1 MNARSLVP
9 LALLVSGLALA
20 ERAHAV
26 EPLPPTSPAELPEH
40 KANFAWDRS
49 LLRASFSY
57 EDVLRT
63 AADPTGAL
71 LKAKLSNG
79 LANVLVMRAYLFE
92 AGAASPIALAA
103 KTCNITYDVW
113 DEVYRIKLTSSE
125 GTRDPA
131 ATFTPPKGNVEGVL
145 KTCAEAQDLPI
156 ADRALL
162 RAGVMYFLAVIVD
175 LNPVS
180 EEMLAQLQKWVQRP
194 MGSTAIAPGN
204 ALFGAFVGLFVRSI
218 GTSDRTLQFRTQAIT
233 P

>member
-1 MNARSLVP
+1 MRARSLFP
-9 LALLVSGLALA
+9 LALVACGLVLTGLAGA
-20 ERAHAV
+20 E
-26 EPLPPTSPAELPEH
+26 EPLPPTSPAQLPEH
-40 KANFAWDRS
+40 KANFAWDKT

-92 AGAASPIALAA
+92 VGATSPIALSA
-103 KTCNITYDVW
+103 KTCSITYDVW

-145 KTCAEAQDLPI
+145 KTCAEAQDLPV
-156 ADRALL
+156 ADRGLL
-162 RAGVMYFLAVIVD
+162 RTGASYFLAVIVD

-194 MGSTAIAPGN
+194 IGSTAIAPGN
-204 ALFGAFVGLFVRSI
+204 ALFGAFVGLFVKSI
-218 GTSDRTLQFRTQAIT
+218 GASDRTLQFRTQAVA

>member
-1 MNARSLVP
+1 MKPRGLLAIALVAFALVLTR
-9 LALLVSGLALA
+9 LAAA
-20 ERAHAV
+20 E
-26 EPLPPTSPAELPEH
+26 EPVPPISPAQLPEH
-40 KANFAWDRS
+40 KANFAWDKS

-57 EDVLRT
+57 EDVLKT
-63 AADPTGAL
+63 TSDPAGTL

-79 LANVLVMRAYLFE
+79 LTNVLVMRAYLFE
-92 AGAASPIALAA
+92 VGATSPIALAA
-103 KTCNITYDVW
+103 KTCNVTYDVW

-131 ATFTPPKGNVEGVL
+131 ATFTPPKGNVDGVL

-156 ADRALL
+156 ADRAFL
-162 RAGVMYFLAVIVD
+162 RAGASYFLAVIVD

-204 ALFGAFVGLFVRSI
+204 ALFGAFVGLFVKSI
-218 GTSDRTLQFRTQAIT
+218 GTSDRTLQFRTQAVT

>member
-1 MNARSLVP
+1 MTPRR
-9 LALLVSGLALA
+9 LLVLAVLLWAILLSRLA
-20 ERAHAV
+20 VAE
-26 EPLPPTSPAELPEH
+26 EPRPPLLPAELPEH
-40 KANFAWDRS
+40 RANFAWDKT

-57 EDVLRT
+57 EDVLKT
-63 AADPTGAL
+63 AADPSGSL

-79 LANVLVMRAYLFE
+79 LANALVMRAYLFE
-92 AGAASPIALAA
+92 AGAPSPIALAA

-162 RAGVMYFLAVIVD
+162 RTGASYFLAVIVD
-175 LNPVS
+175 LNPIN
-180 EEMLAQLQKWVQRP
+180 EAMLAQLQKWVQRP

-204 ALFGAFVGLFVRSI
+204 ALFGAFVGLFVKSI
-218 GTSDRTLQFRTQAIT
+218 GTSDRTLQFRTQAVA